1 MLRRIAWIAVL
12 GVPAWAQPEMRVQTR
27 IVREYQEN
35 GQTKVQEFAPSFR
48 VSDREVQVGDQ
59 VLTPPRI
66 QDETAQQMFNALM
79 GIFASQ
85 VAPQMSRLK
94 SSAQPLEIRLEI
106 PTLKEKLTI
115 QVTPEAEP

>member
-1 MLRRIAWIAVL
+1 MLV
-12 GVPAWAQPEMRVQTR
+12 VPAWAQPEMRVQTR

-35 GQTKVQEFAPSFR
+35 GQSKVQEFAPSFR